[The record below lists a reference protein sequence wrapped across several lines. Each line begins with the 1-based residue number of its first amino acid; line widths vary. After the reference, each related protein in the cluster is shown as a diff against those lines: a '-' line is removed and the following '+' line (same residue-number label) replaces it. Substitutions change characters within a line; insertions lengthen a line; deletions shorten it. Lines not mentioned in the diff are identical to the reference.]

1 MGSYGQNAD
10 LDEYEDD
17 FIDGVGPSKY
27 RYGKHDE
34 GYDGFGSF
42 LGPLQPVIAGRVV
55 QESKAL
61 LETRHLA
68 PKAST
73 SQNNFLI
80 LQPHRR
86 PSMVHQWRTG
96 EVEGLLPS
104 TSFPAAKAF

>member
-73 SQNNFLI
+73 SQNNKTI
-80 LQPHRR
+80 DGT
-86 PSMVHQWRTG
+86 SMEDWRG
-96 EVEGLLPS
+96 GRAA
-104 TSFPAAKAF
+104 SFNIIPGS

>member
-73 SQNNFLI
+73 SQNNVVSDSSTTQKTI
-80 LQPHRR
+80 DGT
-86 PSMVHQWRTG
+86 SMEDWRG
-96 EVEGLLPS
+96 GRAA
-104 TSFPAAKAF
+104 SFNIIPGS